1 MEQASKNKVMLAAT
15 ALMLTCNLALAEGT
29 QAVPPQAGNTPAFSQ
44 LDKNKD
50 GYVDNKEAMASPELS
65 KTFKQ
70 ADTDKNNKLSP
81 GEFKA
86 ALKPLPHVKSAS

>member
-1 MEQASKNKVMLAAT
+1 MEQASKKKVMLAAT

-29 QAVPPQAGNTPAFSQ
+29 QAGNTPAFSQ